1 MSLTVTTLDDRASW
15 NDALRDLPY
24 AHVLQTWEWG
34 DFKRAT
40 TGWTPRRIAFRRGR
54 EIAAM
59 ASVGVRRVGLAAVMY
74 VPKGPALDY
83 ADLDLAASV
92 LEALQRMARQ
102 SGAIWL
108 KIDPDVRIGTGVP
121 GEADAADDPLGAQV
135 TVLLARR
142 GWRFSRDQV
151 QFRNTV
157 CLDLTQPEDSLL
169 AAMSQSARRKI
180 RTAEREG
187 VIVRAGTVDDLPLL
201 YELYRIT
208 SARDQFLIRPLEYY
222 AEAWRRFIEAGLAQP
237 LIAEFQGE
245 ALAQVI
251 LFRFGR
257 RCWYFYGA
265 SSNAHRDKQP
275 NYLLQWSAIQW
286 GKAQG
291 CAVYDLWG
299 APDDFI
305 ESDPLWGVYQ
315 FKRGFHG
322 AVVRHIGAW
331 DYSPFP
337 PLYTAYTEIMPR
349 LIRRMRQRTLL
360 KTKQTG

>member
-1 MSLTVTTLDDRASW
+1 MTLSPTTLDDRASW

-34 DFKRAT
+34 DFKRVT
-40 TGWTPRRIAFRRGR
+40 TGWTPHRIAFRRGR
-54 EIAAM
+54 EIAAI
-59 ASVGVRRVGLAAVMY
+59 ASVGIRRIGPAAVMY

-83 ADLDLAASV
+83 ADAELAAAV
-92 LEALQRMARQ
+92 LDTLQRMARRM
-102 SGAIWL
+102 GAIWL
-108 KIDPDVRIGTGVP
+108 KIDPDVRAGTGVP
-121 GEADAADDPLGAQV
+121 GESGAADDPLGAQV
-135 TVLLARR
+135 TALLSRR

-157 CLDLTQPEDSLL
+157 CLDLTQPEEVIL

-180 RTAEREG
+180 RIAEREG
-187 VIVRAGTVDDLPLL
+187 VTVRPGTAADLPLL
-201 YELYRIT
+201 YDLYRIT
-208 SARDQFLIRPLEYY
+208 GQRDQFLIRPPEYY

-245 ALAQVI
+245 ALAHVI

-291 CAVYDLWG
+291 CAIYDLWG
-299 APDDFI
+299 APDEFT

-322 AVVRHIGAW
+322 TVVRHIGAW
-331 DYSPFP
+331 DFSPFP
-337 PLYTAYTEIMPR
+337 PLYTVYTEIMPR
-349 LIRRMRQRTLL
+349 LIRRMRRRTSPR
-360 KTKQTG
+360 TEQTG